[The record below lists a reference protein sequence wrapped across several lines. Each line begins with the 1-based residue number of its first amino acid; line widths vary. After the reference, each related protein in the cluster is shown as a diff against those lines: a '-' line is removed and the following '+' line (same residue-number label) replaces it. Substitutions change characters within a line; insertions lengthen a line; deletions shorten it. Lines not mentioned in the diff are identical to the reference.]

1 LVGQHELAE
10 MMRSPRLDAHQKNA
24 IYESYKSIKLRI
36 AKSYKDDFWDTVKLG
51 ESSLCLGTAAT
62 GDLAFSLD
70 DLVKVLG
77 KPDQKNDTSILY
89 NGKLKAT
96 KTKDGIDIAFSTGNE
111 GLFFAAGLFTSRLFT
126 KTEGDKIIDFLDEIG
141 KEKTIGRFKVKVS
154 NATEPRGWR
163 QASFA
168 PKE

>member
-1 LVGQHELAE
+1 MSGFTKSVACLVALAVCVSTA
-10 MMRSPRLDAHQKNA
+10 SPAFA
-24 IYESYKSIKLRI
+24 
-36 AKSYKDDFWDTVKLG
+36 
-51 ESSLCLGTAAT
+51 

-96 KTKDGIDIAFSTGNE
+96 KTKDGIDIAFSTGDE
-111 GLFFAAGLFTSRLFT
+111 GLFFAAGLFTGGRPFT
-126 KTEGDKIIDFLDEIG
+126 KTEGDQIIDFLDEIG
-141 KEKTIGRFKVKVS
+141 KEKTIGRFKVKVTK
-154 NATEPRGWR
+154 ATEPRGWR
-163 QASFA
+163 QVSFA